1 MRKHRYEHQGYSLT
15 LKGWAGRLGVD
26 YRILKRRL
34 DDGWTVERTLSTR
47 VHADEL
53 RWLKESLPDATG
65 RRAVRRLEYGG
76 KSLTVKEWS
85 RRTGVP
91 VPTMDRRIADG
102 RPVEEVLGFKKV
114 TIRYL
119 TGTPPRLYTYGGE
132 SCTAREWA
140 KRLHLS
146 CASFYERVRKGLPDE
161 LLFKPHVRKSRKRK
175 VRKVSKE
182 TRLRNF
188 RKGLRFLPS
197 AAGLR

>member
-1 MRKHRYEHQGYSLT
+1 MRKHRYEHLGFSLT
-15 LKGWAGRLGVD
+15 LKGWADRLGVD
-26 YRILKRRL
+26 YRILRRRL

-47 VHADEL
+47 AHADEL

-76 KSLTVKEWS
+76 ESQTVKEWS

-91 VPTMDRRIADG
+91 EPTIYCRIAAG
-102 RPVEEVLGFKKV
+102 RPVAEVLGFKEV

-119 TGTPPRLYTYGGE
+119 IRTPPRLYTYGGE

-146 CASFYERVRKGLPDE
+146 RGRFYGRVREGLPDE
-161 LLFKPHVRKSRKRK
+161 LLFKPHVRKDRKRK